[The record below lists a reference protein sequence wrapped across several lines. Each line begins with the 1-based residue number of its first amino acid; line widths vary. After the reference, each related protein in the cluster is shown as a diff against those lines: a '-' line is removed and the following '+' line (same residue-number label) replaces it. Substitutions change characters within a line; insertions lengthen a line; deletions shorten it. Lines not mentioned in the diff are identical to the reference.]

1 MPNKPMFESYYKENF
16 IAIFLLT
23 KKTAAVHKG
32 LFSTFCKPSH
42 CAIEFNNSTQKIVD
56 F

>member
-1 MPNKPMFESYYKENF
+1 MPNKSMLESYDKENF

-23 KKTAAVHKG
+23 KKTAAVYKR

-42 CAIEFNNSTQKIVD
+42 CAIELNNSRQKILD

>member
-1 MPNKPMFESYYKENF
+1 MLESYYKENF

-23 KKTAAVHKG
+23 QKTAAVYKR
-32 LFSTFCKPSH
+32 LFYTFCKPSH
-42 CAIEFNNSTQKIVD
+42 FAIKLNNSRQKIVD